1 MKIDADSSNH
11 SAKIY
16 FAADVHLGLS
26 AGTNAAER
34 EIAFVKWLDEIKT
47 DAETVFLLGDIFDFW
62 FEYKYVVP
70 RGFTRVLGKLAEL
83 TDSGIPVHFFTG
95 NHDMWTFDYLE
106 KETGMTVHKKPF
118 EIKLHEKTF
127 FLAHGDGLG
136 KDDKKYMFLKRMF
149 SCRPIQR
156 LFAFLHPRTGIAIA
170 RTWSKHSRLSKGL
183 AETFNANT
191 DRLLAFAKQKLAEKH
206 IDFFVF
212 GHRHTPIQLQLQN
225 DSLFTILGEWING
238 KEYAVYDGKN
248 LTMHK
253 FDIKTLSNSR

>member
-1 MKIDADSSNH
+1 MENQAENNNNH

-34 EIAFVKWLDEIKT
+34 ENAFVNWLDKIKA
-47 DAETVFLLGDIFDFW
+47 DAEVVFLLGDIFDFW

-83 TDSGIPVHFFTG
+83 TDSGIAVHFFTG

-106 KETGMTVHKKPF
+106 NETGVIVHKKPL
-118 EIKLHEKTF
+118 ETTLYGKKF

-136 KDDKKYMFLKRMF
+136 NDSKGYMFLKRIF
-149 SCRPIQR
+149 SCKLIQR
-156 LFAFLHPRTGIAIA
+156 IFAFLHPRAGIGIAKA
-170 RTWSKHSRLSKGL
+170 WSKHSRLSKGL
-183 AETFNANT
+183 SETFNENT
-191 DRLLAFAKQKLAEKH
+191 DRLLAFAKQKLNEKH

-225 DSLFTILGEWING
+225 GSLFTIVGEWIHG
-238 KEYAVYDGKN
+238 REYAVFDKKE
-248 LTMHK
+248 LKLHKHK
-253 FDIKTLSNSR
+253 F

>member
-1 MKIDADSSNH
+1 MKNIEENNKP

-16 FAADVHLGLS
+16 FAADVHLGLH

-34 EIAFVKWLDEIKT
+34 EIAFIKWLDKIKT
-47 DAETVFLLGDIFDFW
+47 DAEIVFLLGDIFDFW

-70 RGFTRVLGKLAEL
+70 RGFVRVLGKIAEL

-106 KETGMTVHKKPF
+106 NETGMKVHKKPF
-118 EIKLHEKTF
+118 EIKLHEKIF

-136 KDDKKYMFLKRMF
+136 KDNKRYMFMKRMF
-149 SCRPIQR
+149 SCKFIQR
-156 LFAFLHPRTGIAIA
+156 MFAFLHPRTGIAIA

-183 AETFNANT
+183 YETFDENT
-191 DRLLAFAKQKLAEKH
+191 DKLLAFAKQKLAEKH

-212 GHRHTPIQLQLQN
+212 GHRHTPIQLQLHN
-225 DSLFTILGEWING
+225 GSLFTIVGEWING
-238 KEYAVYDGKN
+238 REYAVYDGKK
-248 LTMHK
+248 LTIHK
-253 FDIKTLSNSR
+253 F